1 MPSLVTAVLWLP
13 MTMQEASSGKLT
25 FDLLASVA
33 APVERPPHDA
43 VVLCPQQWL
52 DRVVV
57 ASPSRLRRALHCRH
71 SHSCSA
77 PTGAVLLEVRDRAAA
92 TPRFFTHPTASF
104 ACHLHSV
111 SKSNAVSQVI
121 TTVGLTV
128 KHPDVK
134 VEQIT
139 KQVRCDACA
148 PHTPPALTCG
158 ALRIAPHLIMAGGSA
173 VQQYLSVGLPGH
185 CPNAGPSTATCGSCL
200 YPCAQ
205 GRLRHGLL

>member
-1 MPSLVTAVLWLP
+1 MTGNLLVQNMHTTPTVAPPPQHSNHRCHNCSCPRTWSSALQMPSLVTAVLWLP

-25 FDLLASVA
+25 FDVLASVA
-33 APVERPPHDA
+33 VPVERPPHDA

-77 PTGAVLLEVRDRAAA
+77 PTGAVLLEVRGRSAA
-92 TPRFFTHPTASF
+92 TTRFFTHPTASF

-139 KQVRCDACA
+139 KQVYAAMHVR
-148 PHTPPALTCG
+148 PTHRQL
-158 ALRIAPHLIMAGGSA
+158 
-173 VQQYLSVGLPGH
+173 
-185 CPNAGPSTATCGSCL
+185 
-200 YPCAQ
+200 
-205 GRLRHGLL
+205 